1 MLEVILIFADR
12 AHMRINPARFA
23 ELPGVLALEQA
34 EPRPRNSQRT
44 IRAIYVERSTQHKIC
59 ENMML

>member
-34 EPRPRNSQRT
+34 APRPRNSQRT
-44 IRAIYVERSTQHKIC
+44 IRAIYVERSTQHK
-59 ENMML
+59 